1 MKIYPEI
8 QFSQD
13 KVNDRLV
20 IDFGAER
27 SFLAKLPLWLLLPA
41 GYCFM
46 APIISLEQQARFG
59 MTHGIFLL
67 VLALVLT
74 AIAQYYFTDRVI
86 FDRKSQEIWQATR
99 CGKFSKQAFR
109 LSFAEVAGI
118 GLGGAKIKTDYGS
131 YLEFKIVLVSR
142 AGTVTPVT
150 LGFRED
156 RHKHYVE
163 LARTLSNFIGCE
175 FVEPNPKLP
184 RLVIEDS
191 GTQLRITYR
200 VAKTG

>member
-8 QFSQD
+8 RFGQD

-27 SFLAKLPLWLLLPA
+27 SFLATLPLWLLLPA

-46 APIISLEQQARFG
+46 MTIMPSEQQGIFG
-59 MTHGIFLL
+59 MAHGIFLL

-74 AIAQYYFTDRVI
+74 AIAQYYFVDRVI
-86 FDRKSQEIWQATR
+86 FDRKSQEIWQETR
-99 CGKFSKQAFR
+99 CGRFSRQAFR

-118 GLGGAKIKTDYGS
+118 GLSGKKVAADYGS
-131 YLEFKIVLVSR
+131 YLEFKIVLVSQ
-142 AGTVTPVT
+142 AGAVIPVS

-156 RHKHYVE
+156 RQKHYVE
-163 LARTLSNFIGCE
+163 IARTISYFIGSE
-175 FVEPNPKLP
+175 FVEPNPRLP
-184 RLVIEDS
+184 RLVLEDS
-191 GTQLRITYR
+191 GQQIYITYR
-200 VAKTG
+200 VAKIG